1 MTSQNLLI
9 KRLISKKLP
18 ELNNKKIVLLT
29 GARQT
34 GKTTLAKS
42 HYDTLKYLNLD
53 SQEIR
58 DSIRKISSF
67 NWGRDVGRAILDEA
81 QKEPSLFDKLKYAYD
96 SDLVDFQVILGSSQI
111 LLLKNIRES
120 LAGRVSLYELYPL
133 MLCELFYKG
142 TYPDGLILLNQLLKT
157 DRLSNLLDD
166 VPTVLIGYE
175 DIKLKEIENYLLI
188 WGGMPALLHIQDEE
202 EKRKWIKDYSYTYL
216 ERDLLDLSRLNDL
229 DPFKKFQKL
238 SALRTGNLLNYSEIA
253 RDAGISVDTAKRYIE
268 YLKISYQAIL
278 IQPYFE
284 NLTSTVV
291 KTPKIFWLDMGIL
304 RYLTGN
310 WGEVINGNVYET
322 FVVSEIYK
330 YIKTMQLDCE
340 IYFYRTKSGM
350 EIDLLLKT
358 SKGML
363 GIEIKNRNSIVK
375 SDFNNLKKIGE
386 YLGSNWI
393 GGIVLYTGDVIEKLA
408 EPEIW
413 AVPTRRLLV

>member
-322 FVVSEIYK
+322 FIVSEIYK

>member
-1 MTSQNLLI
+1 MTTQNLLI
-9 KRLISKKLP
+9 KRIISKKLP
-18 ELNNKKIVLLT
+18 EPNNKKIVLLT

-34 GKTTLAKS
+34 GKTTLAKL
-42 HYDTLKYLNLD
+42 HYDTLKYFNLD

-58 DSIRKISSF
+58 DSLKKISSF
-67 NWGRDVGRAILDEA
+67 NWGRDVGRAILDEV
-81 QKEPSLFDKLKYAYD
+81 QKEPSLFDKIKYAYD

-111 LLLKNIRES
+111 LLLKNICES

-133 MLCELFYKG
+133 MFCELLYKG

-157 DRLSNLLDD
+157 DRISNLLNN
-166 VPTVLIGYE
+166 VSTVLIGYD
-175 DIKLKEIENYLLI
+175 DIRLKDIENYLLT
-188 WGGMPALLHIQDEE
+188 WGGMPALLHIQYEE
-202 EKRKWIKDYSYTYL
+202 EKKKWIKDYSYTYL

-229 DPFKKFQKL
+229 EPFKKFQKL

-268 YLKISYQAIL
+268 YLKISYQTIL

-291 KTPKIFWLDMGIL
+291 KTPKIYWLDMGIL

-358 SKGML
+358 SKGIL
-363 GIEIKNRNSIVK
+363 GIEIKNRNSIDK
-375 SDFNNLKKIGE
+375 SDFSNLKKIGD
-386 YLGSNWI
+386 YLGSSWI

-408 EPEIW
+408 EPDIW
-413 AVPTRRLLV
+413 AVPTRRLLM